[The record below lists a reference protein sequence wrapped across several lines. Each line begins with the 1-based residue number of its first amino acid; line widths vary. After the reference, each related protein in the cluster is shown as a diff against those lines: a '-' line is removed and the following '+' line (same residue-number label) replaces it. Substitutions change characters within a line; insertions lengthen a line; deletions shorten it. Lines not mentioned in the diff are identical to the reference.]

1 MLNDELPLCSDEE
14 RWKKEDTYRVMK
26 KGRKTAVRVL
36 PSLDDAEKYIKDG
49 ELTSVSIE
57 HSKGECMRCTGNYC
71 NVAEFCNQYQEEVN
85 NEIAK

>member
-1 MLNDELPLCSDEE
+1 
-14 RWKKEDTYRVMK
+14 MK
-26 KGRKTAVRVL
+26 KVRKTAVRFL

-49 ELTSVSIE
+49 DLTNVSIE

-85 NEIAK
+85 NG